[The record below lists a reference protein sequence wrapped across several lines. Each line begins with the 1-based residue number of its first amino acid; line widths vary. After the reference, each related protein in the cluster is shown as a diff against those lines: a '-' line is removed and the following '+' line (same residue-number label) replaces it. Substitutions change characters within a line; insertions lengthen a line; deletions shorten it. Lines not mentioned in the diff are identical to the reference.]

1 MYLLVFPVLKVVVV
15 DLIKE
20 AAVLEVVME
29 DMVHLQYLMD
39 KHKDNLFLL
48 E

>member
-1 MYLLVFPVLKVVVV
+1 MYPLVFPVLKVAEVAMMQVVAVVAVVV
-15 DLIKE
+15 
-20 AAVLEVVME
+20 E